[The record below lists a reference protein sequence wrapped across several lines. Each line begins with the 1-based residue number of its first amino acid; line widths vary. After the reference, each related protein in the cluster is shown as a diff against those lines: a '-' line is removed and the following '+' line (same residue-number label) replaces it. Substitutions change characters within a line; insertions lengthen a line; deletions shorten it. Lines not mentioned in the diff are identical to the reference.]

1 MVWQENSGQSFYWQP
16 PPPRPHS
23 HANTKALSRCNPQL
37 LNQKIRILNVCP
49 TFLYQSSATDP
60 IWLNFLLLPDFFDPK
75 NRSPPPS
82 LLLSIEIET
91 NLSQF
96 FFLSK
101 FREKYIVSSSVN
113 PVKIFHIAK
122 KRHLIDFKI
131 ISKCYSTRLKAL

>member
-37 LNQKIRILNVCP
+37 LNQKIRILNVCR

-91 NLSQF
+91 NLSQI
-96 FFLSK
+96 FLSFK
-101 FREKYIVSSSVN
+101 VQRKIYCLLFRKSLKNISYSQKTSSN
-113 PVKIFHIAK
+113 
-122 KRHLIDFKI
+122 
-131 ISKCYSTRLKAL
+131 